1 MPVFEII
8 RTTVQHERFT
18 VQASDCAEALKR
30 FEGGEAANRHVNRK
44 ETELVAFERPAAR
57 IAGGANANR

>member
-18 VQASDCAEALKR
+18 LQANDVAEALRR
-30 FEGGEAANRHVNRK
+30 FESGEEANRHVNRK

-57 IAGGANANR
+57 VVGGANANR